1 MNNQLIYFL
10 EKQEVSIMVYKLL
23 LIALIF
29 TINTAYSNIIY
40 DKNNILITD
49 IEMNS
54 YLNLYKNNFGTSIS
68 KNEAIKNIVIIK
80 NTINFLQNN
89 NPNYLSN
96 LDILIE
102 KEYSKEIFNDQVS
115 LYFIRFQ
122 KIRNEFISEYFNN
135 EFDIKDLKNI
145 FSNFDN
151 LRIPISKNDCLTIE
165 KLHDVRND
173 DQFVKSFFE
182 NLKKNQ
188 KNFEIAIDNEIYNA
202 CINAKLFSNLEKEI
216 IKFIQNKTEKD
227 FNEFIY
233 GKIN

>member
-1 MNNQLIYFL
+1 MVFRALLFVFL
-10 EKQEVSIMVYKLL
+10 L
-23 LIALIF
+23 
-29 TINTAYSNIIY
+29 TIKIGYSNIIY

-49 IEMNS
+49 IEMKN
-54 YLNLYKNNFGTSIS
+54 YLNLYENNFGTSIS

-102 KEYSKEIFNDQVS
+102 KEYTKKIFNDQVS

-182 NLKKNQ
+182 NLKNNQ
-188 KNFEIAIDNEIYNA
+188 QNFEIAIDNEIYNA
-202 CINAKLFSNLEKEI
+202 CIDAKLFSNLENEI

-233 GKIN
+233 GKAN

>member
-1 MNNQLIYFL
+1 MVFRALLFIFL
-10 EKQEVSIMVYKLL
+10 L
-23 LIALIF
+23 
-29 TINTAYSNIIY
+29 TIKIGYSNIIY

-49 IEMNS
+49 IEIKN
-54 YLNLYKNNFGTSIS
+54 YLNLYENNFGTSIS

-80 NTINFLQNN
+80 NTINFLQKN

-102 KEYSKEIFNDQVS
+102 KEYTNKIFNDQVS

-182 NLKKNQ
+182 NLKNNQ
-188 KNFEIAIDNEIYNA
+188 QNFEIAIDNEIYNA

-233 GKIN
+233 GKAN

>member
-1 MNNQLIYFL
+1 MVFRALLFIFL
-10 EKQEVSIMVYKLL
+10 L
-23 LIALIF
+23 
-29 TINTAYSNIIY
+29 TIKIGYSNIIY

-49 IEMNS
+49 IEMKN
-54 YLNLYKNNFGTSIS
+54 YLNLYENNFGTSIS

-80 NTINFLQNN
+80 NTINFLQKN

-102 KEYSKEIFNDQVS
+102 KEYTKKIFNDQVS

-182 NLKKNQ
+182 NLKNNQ
-188 KNFEIAIDNEIYNA
+188 QNFKIAIDNEIYNT
-202 CINAKLFSNLEKEI
+202 CINAKLFSSLEKEI

-233 GKIN
+233 GKAN

>member
-1 MNNQLIYFL
+1 MVFRALLFVFL
-10 EKQEVSIMVYKLL
+10 L
-23 LIALIF
+23 
-29 TINTAYSNIIY
+29 TIKIGYSNIIY

-49 IEMNS
+49 IEMKN
-54 YLNLYKNNFGTSIS
+54 YLNLYENNFGTSIS

-102 KEYSKEIFNDQVS
+102 KEYTKKIFNDQVS

-173 DQFVKSFFE
+173 DQFIKSFFE
-182 NLKKNQ
+182 NLKNNQ
-188 KNFEIAIDNEIYNA
+188 QNFEIAIDNEIYNA
-202 CINAKLFSNLEKEI
+202 CIDAKLFSNLENEI

-233 GKIN
+233 GKAN

>member
-1 MNNQLIYFL
+1 
-10 EKQEVSIMVYKLL
+10 MVYRLL
-23 LIALIF
+23 LFIFIF
-29 TINTAYSNIIY
+29 TIKTAYSNIIY

-49 IEMNS
+49 IEMNN
-54 YLNLYKNNFGTSIS
+54 YLNLYKNNFGNSIS

-80 NTINFLQNN
+80 NTINNLQNN

-102 KEYSKEIFNDQVS
+102 KEYTKEIFNDQVK

-135 EFDIKDLKNI
+135 DFDIKDLKNI

-151 LRIPISKNDCLTIE
+151 LRIPISANDCLTIE
-165 KLHDVRND
+165 KLHDVSKNE
-173 DQFVKSFFE
+173 QFIINFFE
-182 NLKKNQ
+182 NIKKNK
-188 KNFEIAIDNEIYNA
+188 KNFELIIENEKYNV
-202 CINAKLFSNLEKEI
+202 CISERLFSNLEKEI
-216 IKFIQNKTEKD
+216 IKYIQNKTKKD

-233 GKIN
+233 GKAN

>member
-1 MNNQLIYFL
+1 
-10 EKQEVSIMVYKLL
+10 MVIRILL
-23 LIALIF
+23 FIFFF
-29 TINTAYSNIIY
+29 TIKIGYSSIVY
-40 DKNNILITD
+40 DKNNILITE
-49 IEMNS
+49 IEMSN

-102 KEYSKEIFNDQVS
+102 KEYTKKIFNDQVS

-182 NLKKNQ
+182 NLKNNQ
-188 KNFEIAIDNEIYNA
+188 QNFEIAIDNEIYNA
-202 CINAKLFSNLEKEI
+202 CINAKLFSTLEKEI

-233 GKIN
+233 GKAN

>member
-1 MNNQLIYFL
+1 M
-10 EKQEVSIMVYKLL
+10 
-23 LIALIF
+23 
-29 TINTAYSNIIY
+29 
-40 DKNNILITD
+40 
-49 IEMNS
+49 
-54 YLNLYKNNFGTSIS
+54 
-68 KNEAIKNIVIIK
+68 
-80 NTINFLQNN
+80 LQKN
-89 NPNYLSN
+89 NPNFLSN

-102 KEYSKEIFNDQVS
+102 KEYTKKIFNDQVS

-182 NLKKNQ
+182 NLKNNQ
-188 KNFEIAIDNEIYNA
+188 QNFEIAIDNEIYNA

-233 GKIN
+233 SKIN

>member
-1 MNNQLIYFL
+1 
-10 EKQEVSIMVYKLL
+10 MVYRLL
-23 LIALIF
+23 LFALIF
-29 TINTAYSNIIY
+29 TIKTAYSNIIY

-49 IEMNS
+49 IEMKN
-54 YLNLYKNNFGTSIS
+54 YLNLYENNFGTSIS
-68 KNEAIKNIVIIK
+68 KNEAIKKIVIIK

-102 KEYSKEIFNDQVS
+102 KEYTKKIFNDQVS

-165 KLHDVRND
+165 KLHDLRND

-182 NLKKNQ
+182 NLKNNQ
-188 KNFEIAIDNEIYNA
+188 QNFEIAIDNEIYNA

-233 GKIN
+233 GKAN

>member
-1 MNNQLIYFL
+1 MDLRI
-10 EKQEVSIMVYKLL
+10 LL
-23 LIALIF
+23 LIFFF
-29 TINTAYSNIIY
+29 TIKTGYSSIVY
-40 DKNNILITD
+40 EKNNILITE
-49 IEMNS
+49 IEINN
-54 YLNLYKNNFGTSIS
+54 YLNLYKNNFGNSIS

-80 NTINFLQNN
+80 KTINFLQND

-102 KEYSKEIFNDQVS
+102 KEYTEEIFNDQVS

-135 EFDIKDLKNI
+135 NFDIKDLENI
-145 FSNFDN
+145 FSNFDS
-151 LRIPISKNDCLTIE
+151 LRIPISKNDCLTID
-165 KLHDVRND
+165 KLHDVHND
-173 DQFVKSFFE
+173 DQFIKSFFE

-188 KNFEIAIDNEIYNA
+188 QNFEIVIDNEIYNA

-227 FNEFIY
+227 YNEFIY
-233 GKIN
+233 GKAN

>member
-1 MNNQLIYFL
+1 MVFRALLFVFL
-10 EKQEVSIMVYKLL
+10 L
-23 LIALIF
+23 
-29 TINTAYSNIIY
+29 TIKIGYSNIIY

-49 IEMNS
+49 IEMKN
-54 YLNLYKNNFGTSIS
+54 YLNLYENNFGTNIS

-102 KEYSKEIFNDQVS
+102 KEYTKKIFNDQVS

-182 NLKKNQ
+182 NLKNNQ
-188 KNFEIAIDNEIYNA
+188 QNFEIAIDNEIYNA
-202 CINAKLFSNLEKEI
+202 CIDAKLFSNLENEI

-233 GKIN
+233 GKAN

>member
-1 MNNQLIYFL
+1 
-10 EKQEVSIMVYKLL
+10 MVFRLL
-23 LIALIF
+23 LFVLIF
-29 TINTAYSNIIY
+29 TIKTAYSNIIY

-49 IEMNS
+49 IEINN
-54 YLNLYKNNFGTSIS
+54 YLNLYKNNFGNSIS

-80 NTINFLQNN
+80 NTINNLQNN

-102 KEYSKEIFNDQVS
+102 KEYTKEIFNDQVK

-135 EFDIKDLKNI
+135 TFDIKDLENI

-151 LRIPISKNDCLTIE
+151 LRIPISKNNCLTIE
-165 KLHDVRND
+165 KLHDVSNNKK
-173 DQFVKSFFE
+173 FVKNFFE

-188 KNFEIAIDNEIYNA
+188 QNFEIDIDNEIYNA
-202 CINAKLFSNLEKEI
+202 CINAELFANLEKEI
-216 IKFIQNKTEKD
+216 IKYIQNKTEKD
-227 FNEFIY
+227 FYDFIY
-233 GKIN
+233 GKTN

>member
-1 MNNQLIYFL
+1 MVFRALLFIFL
-10 EKQEVSIMVYKLL
+10 L
-23 LIALIF
+23 
-29 TINTAYSNIIY
+29 TIKIGYSNIIY

-49 IEMNS
+49 IEMKN
-54 YLNLYKNNFGTSIS
+54 YLNLYENNFGTSIS

-80 NTINFLQNN
+80 NTINFLQKN

-102 KEYSKEIFNDQVS
+102 KEYTKKIFNDQVS

-182 NLKKNQ
+182 NLKNNQ
-188 KNFEIAIDNEIYNA
+188 QNFEIAIDNEIYNT
-202 CINAKLFSNLEKEI
+202 CINAKLFSSLEKEI

-233 GKIN
+233 GKAN

>member
-1 MNNQLIYFL
+1 MVFRALLFVFL
-10 EKQEVSIMVYKLL
+10 L
-23 LIALIF
+23 
-29 TINTAYSNIIY
+29 TIKIGYSNIIY

-49 IEMNS
+49 IEMKN
-54 YLNLYKNNFGTSIS
+54 YLNLYENNFGTSIS
-68 KNEAIKNIVIIK
+68 KNEAIKKIVIIK

-102 KEYSKEIFNDQVS
+102 KEYTKKIFNDQVS

-122 KIRNEFISEYFNN
+122 KIRNEFISEYFNK

-182 NLKKNQ
+182 NLKNNQ
-188 KNFEIAIDNEIYNA
+188 QNFEIAIDNEIYNA
-202 CINAKLFSNLEKEI
+202 CIDAKLFSNLENEI

-233 GKIN
+233 GKAN

>member
-1 MNNQLIYFL
+1 
-10 EKQEVSIMVYKLL
+10 MVYRL
-23 LIALIF
+23 LIFVFIF
-29 TINTAYSNIIY
+29 SIKTAYSNIIY

-49 IEMNS
+49 FEMKS
-54 YLNLYKNNFGTSIS
+54 YLNLYKNNFGNSIS
-68 KNEAIKNIVIIK
+68 KNEAIKNIVLIK

-89 NPNYLSN
+89 NPNILSN

-102 KEYSKEIFNDQVS
+102 KEYTKEIFNDQFS
-115 LYFIRFQ
+115 LNFIRFQ

-145 FSNFDN
+145 FSKFDN
-151 LRIPISKNDCLTIE
+151 LRIPISNNNCLTIE
-165 KLHDVRND
+165 KLHDVSKNE
-173 DQFVKSFFE
+173 QFIINFFE

-188 KNFEIAIDNEIYNA
+188 QNYQILLDDKIYNA

-216 IKFIQNKTEKD
+216 IKYIQYKTEKN

-233 GKIN
+233 GKAN

>member
-1 MNNQLIYFL
+1 MIFRT
-10 EKQEVSIMVYKLL
+10 LL
-23 LIALIF
+23 FIF
-29 TINTAYSNIIY
+29 ILTIKIGYSNIIY

-49 IEMNS
+49 IEMKN
-54 YLNLYKNNFGTSIS
+54 YLNLYENNFGTSIS
-68 KNEAIKNIVIIK
+68 KNEAIKKIVIIK

-102 KEYSKEIFNDQVS
+102 KEYTKKIFNDQVS

-188 KNFEIAIDNEIYNA
+188 QNFEIAIDNEIYNA

-227 FNEFIY
+227 FNKFIY
-233 GKIN
+233 GKAN